1 MADKKRK
8 TTERTSLFRIFKLF
22 AISAKMDMVWLLRD
36 TKYAVMGVCG
46 DMINNLATV
55 SGVFLIAVR
64 FGGIGGMSTDEV
76 LFMMA
81 YSTLITGIFTL
92 FGASNNIHISRIIG
106 RGQLEHMFMQPLS
119 LKLQLST
126 CGFAPFTGGGNF
138 IVGVVLM
145 VIAVNRLGLQIS
157 AGWML
162 TLAAYLMTTMV
173 IIIARAYL
181 VSSAA
186 FYAPVAAEEIT
197 NTAIDET
204 WLLSTFPLSG
214 MPRFIQIP
222 LLTILPEGL
231 MAWFPSLVLLGR
243 MQAGLLAL
251 YPMLFALLI
260 ALTASYFFK
269 KGLKYYVTKGSN
281 RYVPYGFRR

>member
-1 MADKKRK
+1 MADKSKNNAEK
-8 TTERTSLFRIFKLF
+8 ITLIRILKLLV
-22 AISAKMDMVWLLRD
+22 ISAKMDMVLLLRD
-36 TKYAVMGVCG
+36 TKFAILGIFG
-46 DMINNLATV
+46 DMINNVATV

-64 FGGIGGMSTDEV
+64 FGGIGGMSADEV

-81 YSTLITGIFTL
+81 YSTLVTGIFIL
-92 FGASNNIHISRIIG
+92 FGSNNNIHISRIIG
-106 RGQLEHMFMQPLS
+106 RGQLEHMFIQPLPLS
-119 LKLQLST
+119 LQLT
-126 CGFAPFTGGGNF
+126 TNGFAPFTGGGNF
-138 IVGVVLM
+138 IIGIILM
-145 VIAVNRLGLQIS
+145 TVAVDRLGLHLTFS
-157 AGWML
+157 WVL
-162 TLAAYLMTTMV
+162 TLIMYLLTTMT

-181 VSSAA
+181 VSSIT

-231 MAWFPSLVLLGR
+231 MAWLPSLILLGKL
-243 MQAGLLAL
+243 QTGFATY
-251 YPMLFALLI
+251 YPMLFALMI
-260 ALTASYFFK
+260 AITASYFFR
-269 KGLKYYVTKGSN
+269 KGLRYYVQKGSN